1 MQLYPVKIQLLE
13 IDKTQ
18 DSYLQQG
25 ISIYTKRLSNYTV
38 FEVITINV
46 PKNVR
51 QRSFAEQKVEES
63 KLILKLLLP
72 EDYLILLDEGGK
84 EYSSVEFSRFLS
96 QKQNASIK
104 RLIFLIG
111 GPFGF
116 DESVYKRANAQLSLS
131 RMTFSHQMV
140 RLFFVEQ
147 LYRAFTILK
156 GEKYHHE

>member
-1 MQLYPVKIQLLE
+1 MRILLLQ

-18 DSYLQQG
+18 DSYLAEG
-25 ISIYTKRLSNYTV
+25 IEIYNRRLKNYAS
-38 FEVITINV
+38 FETITIHV
-46 PKNVR
+46 PKQVR
-51 QRSFAEQKVEES
+51 QRSMAEQKTEEA
-63 KLILKLLLP
+63 KLILNQLTM
-72 EDYLILLDEGGK
+72 EDQLVLLDERGK
-84 EYSSVEFSRFLS
+84 EHSSVEFSKFIS
-96 QKQNASIK
+96 QKQNASTK

-116 DESVYKRANAQLSLS
+116 DQKIYDRANSKLSLS
-131 RMTFSHQMV
+131 KLTFSHQMV

>member
-1 MQLYPVKIQLLE
+1 MKILLLQ

-18 DSYLQQG
+18 DSYLTDG
-25 ISIYTKRLSNYTV
+25 IEIYTKRLKNYCS
-38 FEVITINV
+38 FEIQTINV
-46 PKNVR
+46 PKTVR
-51 QRSFAEQKVEES
+51 QRTQPEQKQEEA
-63 KLILKLLLP
+63 KLILANILP
-72 EDYLILLDEGGK
+72 EDQLILLDEKGK
-84 EYSSVEFSRFLS
+84 EYSSLDFSNFIA
-96 QKQNASIK
+96 QKQNASVK

-116 DESVYKRANAQLSLS
+116 SDVIYKRANLKISLS
-131 RMTFSHQMV
+131 QMTFSHQMV